1 MTLSVELSLLVFLED
16 YKSMKP
22 DSCIYETI
30 YSIDVFRDPRV
41 ETWHEESSDVFEY
54 TRLNPVD
61 KMCSHT

>member
-1 MTLSVELSLLVFLED
+1 VLVFLED

-30 YSIDVFRDPRV
+30 YRIDVFRDPRV

-54 TRLNPVD
+54 IRLNHAAMSGGQNVY
-61 KMCSHT
+61 SYIT

>member
-1 MTLSVELSLLVFLED
+1 MLVFLED

-22 DSCIYETI
+22 DSCIYERI
-30 YSIDVFRDPRV
+30 HVFVAVIRDPRV

-61 KMCSHT
+61 KMCTHT